1 MIEATRFGRPLPEG
15 GCIGLPAPAS
25 PWENRS
31 DLLRGV
37 EWWQERGYRVKLAD
51 GIEARDNYVAGDA
64 KARAR
69 DLEAMFTDPEVD
81 VVQCLTG
88 GFGSMQLVPHLD
100 FDLIA
105 QHPKAL
111 CGYSDIT
118 ALHVALPSGPDW
130 PPSTAHT

>member
-1 MIEATRFGRPLPEG
+1 V
-15 GCIGLPAPAS
+15 PAPAS

-37 EWWQERGYRVKLAD
+37 EWWQARGYRVKLAD
-51 GIEARDNYVAGDA
+51 GIEARDSYVAGDPEI
-64 KARAR
+64 RAR
-69 DLEAMFTDPEVD
+69 DLEAMFADPEVD

-100 FDLIA
+100 FQLIA
-105 QHPKAL
+105 DHPKAF

-118 ALHVALPSGPDW
+118 ALHVACASGPGW
-130 PPSTAHT
+130 PPSTGPI